1 MPDFV
6 PGVDYKEPFR
16 ARKFFWLVLFVLF
29 FLLLLICW
37 PASGFNISSCFHRTS
52 FYSSFLRISSRLES
66 LPNLPFKK
74 KISLDLKFDNQ
85 KGSQVFS
92 GKLAG
97 NLGLNEQGAF
107 FLDLEIKEA
116 RINLPWIDGHGQA
129 QAKLV
134 REGTIWQIKSFSLK
148 LSKTD
153 FFWGPNVQ
161 LKDLSGR
168 LSGSGSFSNQG
179 TLIALKDLQL
189 ALGSSIKGQ
198 GSLSLGQDKGL
209 QGTLLVTVDRYL
221 FKDKLIKGLIET
233 PKFLP
238 KNKLT
243 LQFDLDCPMPFLKDE
258 QTDQVA
264 RISCGF
270 KKPAGFYSQ
279 DKKLLID
286 FPQWLAEFQVINKEN
301 WSIKGDLIF
310 LGKIKTDWLALKEP
324 RISFRAYW
332 DTGNFIIKE
341 LDCRLPN
348 TEVSLKGQTLDLNS
362 IKVITTKSY
371 LKNGLF
377 EIPELIFQIQ
387 DLGKIEASAR
397 FDLKEGIRKSELRS
411 SDIKI
416 EKILSVLEKIKGWPL
431 SDWSSSG
438 RISIQG
444 NLKQET
450 DFSKWEISLDA
461 SELSLS
467 SPDNKIITQ
476 KIAGQVQLFSP
487 KRNKD
492 IKLMIQFP
500 QGEALLETV
509 YLNLE
514 KFPIQISGHL
524 LPMGKKEIKDIDLA
538 LQWTGFGQLTTQ
550 GQASYDIRGF
560 KYNLDIHYLNQDIG
574 QLLNKFIFKEN
585 LRTKTKNKG
594 HLEFNGQ
601 ISDHQDQTKV
611 QGRLFLSLPDLSLT
625 QTELSIQG
633 MQINLPVQYYLGRK
647 DKKLETKT
655 LISDQAWGQF
665 IPGDITWQG
674 HQLNISPVPIT
685 LLPNSLFLGDPVI
698 ISAKDM
704 GIKLSLEDFQIEQPL
719 SPQFQANGRL
729 YLQPVSFNRLTNQD
743 LPVSGRIGGKL
754 PRFSLNRNLFQA
766 EGYLEGSLGRG
777 RLKIDHL
784 EAERPFSRV
793 RKWGCDLKVQKL
805 NLKKFSTSFG
815 FGKITGLMDI
825 DIDHLRM
832 SYGQPVSFKL
842 KAQSVS
848 AQGVPQRISLEAI
861 NAISIIGTGSSLSN
875 LGIRLY
881 ASFFQEFPY
890 KKIGFLCALKNDL
903 FTIRGLIRENN
914 KEYIVKRSLIGVNV
928 INSNPNN
935 LIVFSDM
942 LKRIQRVIS
951 NKNKE

>member
-1 MPDFV
+1 MSDFD
-6 PGVDYKEPFR
+6 PGLDYKEPFR
-16 ARKFFWLVLFVLF
+16 VSKFFWLVLCVLF
-29 FLLLLICW
+29 FFLSLFICW
-37 PASGFNISSCFHRTS
+37 SASGFKINSCFHRTS
-52 FYSSFLRISSRLES
+52 FYSSFLRISSHFES

-97 NLGLNEQGAF
+97 NLGLNEQGAL

-116 RINLPWIDGHGQA
+116 KINLPWIDGHGQA

-134 REGTIWQIKSFSLK
+134 REGTIWQIKSFNLK

-153 FFWGPNVQ
+153 FFWGPNGQVQ
-161 LKDLSGR
+161 DLSGR
-168 LSGSGSFSNQG
+168 LSGSGFFSNQG
-179 TLIALKDLQL
+179 PIINIKDLQL
-189 ALGSSIKGQ
+189 ALGSTIKGQ

-209 QGTLLVTVDRYL
+209 QGALLVKVDRYL

-243 LQFDLDCPMPFLKDE
+243 FQLDLDCPMPFLKAE

-264 RISCGF
+264 RISCGL
-270 KKPAGFYSQ
+270 KEPVGFYSQ
-279 DKKLLID
+279 DRKLLID
-286 FPQWLAEFQVINKEN
+286 LPTWLAEFQVINKEN
-301 WSIKGDLIF
+301 WSIKGDLSF
-310 LGKIKTDWLALKEP
+310 LGKIKTDRLVLKKP
-324 RISFRAYW
+324 RVSLRACW
-332 DTGNFIIKE
+332 DTGNLIIEE

-348 TEVSLKGQTLDLNS
+348 TEVSLQGQTLDLNF
-362 IKVITTKSY
+362 IKVVTTKSY
-371 LKNGLF
+371 LKNGAF
-377 EIPELIFQIQ
+377 EIPELLFQIQ
-387 DLGKIEASAR
+387 DLGKIEVSAR
-397 FDLKEGIRKSELRS
+397 FDLEEGIRQTELKS
-411 SDIKI
+411 SDIRL
-416 EKILSVLEKIKGWPL
+416 EKVLTILEKIKGWPL

-438 RISIQG
+438 RVSIQG

-476 KIAGQVQLFSP
+476 KIAGQIQLLSL
-487 KRNKD
+487 KENKD
-492 IKLMIQFP
+492 INLMIQFP
-500 QGEALLETV
+500 QGEALLDTV

-550 GQASYDIRGF
+550 GRASYDTGGF
-560 KYNLDIHYLNQDIG
+560 EYNLDIHYLNQDIG

-585 LRTKTKNKG
+585 LSTKTKNKG
-594 HLEFNGQ
+594 QLEFNGK

-647 DKKLETKT
+647 DKNLQTET
-655 LISDQAWGQF
+655 LISDHLWGQF

-704 GIKLSLEDFQIEQPL
+704 GIKLSIEDFQIEQPL

-743 LPVSGRIGGKL
+743 LPVSGRIGGQL

-766 EGYLEGSLGRG
+766 EGDLEGSFSQG

-784 EAERPFSRV
+784 EAERPFSRA

-815 FGKITGLMDI
+815 FGKITGLMNI

-842 KAQSVS
+842 KAQSAP

-890 KKIGFLCALKNDL
+890 EKIGLLCALKNDL
-903 FTIRGLIRENN
+903 FTIRGLVRENN

-935 LIVFSDM
+935 LIGFSDM
-942 LKRIQRVIS
+942 LERIQRVVS
-951 NKNKE
+951 NKNK